1 MQEDMR
7 KIALKIVKW
16 KLKSISQQWN
26 TNASTDMNVTYV
38 QSRWGLFLKQKGMKI
53 IINYAQ
59 NVELRNQLNANSVL
73 INALMQN
80 ANTAQAEALI

>member
-1 MQEDMR
+1 
-7 KIALKIVKW
+7 
-16 KLKSISQQWN
+16 
-26 TNASTDMNVTYV
+26 
-38 QSRWGLFLKQKGMKI
+38 MKI